1 VSTVADIASK
11 ATMRAAFFREPGP
24 PEAVEVGEL
33 PVPVP
38 GPTDVL
44 VAVEVAVINPTDTLI
59 RSGRW
64 PTLLPLPFVTGC
76 DLVGTVTA
84 AGAGSGFSPGDR
96 VWSNSLGHAGRQGAC
111 AEYAVVPCDRLY
123 PLPDGTVAAKAAGAL
138 HSSAT
143 AYIGLHHRARARAG
157 QTILVGGAAGS
168 IGSALVRYASEA
180 GLRVIATARPADHA
194 RCLQQGASAVFDFA
208 DPHLAGRVLD
218 AAPGGAD
225 IHWDT
230 SGRMPLNTMDPMT
243 ASRGKIIVTA
253 GEKPQ
258 PPETS
263 LSPIINRDISVIG
276 FAISLA
282 TATELT
288 DAAQAINRH
297 LASGGF
303 TTKPA
308 GAMPLD
314 KAAEAHALIE
324 SHKAARAII
333 QIGGQP

>member
-1 VSTVADIASK
+1 MSTVADIASK

-333 QIGGQP
+333 QIGEQP